1 MANADSGDTS
11 TIGPDTTV
19 RGNLSGDED
28 LLLEGRVEGSIAL
41 TGHLEITSSGAAEA
55 AIEAESVDV
64 HGEVF
69 GEIAAN
75 AHVTVFSGARVVGN
89 IRAPQVVI
97 QEGAVFQ
104 GAVEMDVEL
113 PESLLERARDRMR

>member
-41 TGHLEITSSGAAEA
+41 TGHLEITSSGGAEA
-55 AIEAESVDV
+55 NIEAESVDV

-75 AHVTVFSGARVVGN
+75 IHVIVYSGARVVGN

-113 PESLLERARDRMR
+113 PESLQERARDRTR